1 MTAETISS
9 DKRPIRILVA
19 DDHPVVRE
27 GIARHFVSC
36 TEHEVVGC
44 VGSAQGVFSV
54 LSKTDVDV
62 VILDI
67 QMPGVTGP
75 ETIRKLCDHGAK
87 VLLFSLMREN
97 SIVASLIEA
106 GAKGFVSKSESLK
119 TLCEATERIY
129 QQGTIIPGHIA
140 KLLQKGIVLS
150 DKLPPREK
158 DVYILLGSRVSPKEI
173 VFELGLSVSTVY
185 SNIERIR
192 TRLGLISTDEVINHA
207 AEWASLESDKDS
219 SD

>member
-1 MTAETISS
+1 MTAEIISLE
-9 DKRPIRILVA
+9 KGPIRILIA

-27 GIARHFVSC
+27 GIQRYFVDS

-54 LSKTDVDV
+54 LSEAEVDV

-75 ETIRKLCDHGAK
+75 ETIRSLCGHGAN

-97 SIVASLIEA
+97 SVVASLIAA
-106 GAKGFVSKSESLK
+106 GAKGFIAKSESLSA
-119 TLCEATERIY
+119 LCEAAERIY
-129 QQGTIIPGHIA
+129 QQETIIPDHIA
-140 KLLQKGIVLS
+140 KLLQKGITLS
-150 DKLPPREK
+150 DRLPPREK
-158 DVYILLGSRVSPKEI
+158 DIYLLLGSRISSKEI
-173 VFELGLSVSTVY
+173 AFELGLSVSTVY

-192 TRLGLISTDEVINHA
+192 KRLGLTSTDEVTNHA
-207 AEWASLESDKDS
+207 AEWASLESEPDS
-219 SD
+219 SN